1 MSSIKTVRDGYGDAL
16 VKAGKTNQDLVV
28 LSADLTDSTRV
39 KNFKENYPNR
49 FIEVGVAE
57 QNMIGIAAGLALSG
71 KTVVTNSYA
80 VFSPGRTWDQIRVCL
95 GYQNTNVKIAGH
107 HSGISIG
114 KDGATHQGIEDMAI
128 LRPIPNLTIL
138 APADYH
144 QAKKATLAA
153 LEHQG
158 PVYLRLTKSPAV
170 EITSPNDDFKIGQA
184 QVLVK
189 GTDVT
194 LVGSGPVLSE
204 ALKAAEILK
213 TQKISLEIINSHSI
227 KPLDTKTI
235 LNSVQK
241 THCLVTLE
249 DHQVA
254 GGLGSAILEALAQTY
269 AAPVTEMLGIKDRF
283 GQSGTTEELWK
294 EYGLNSN
301 FIVKAVE
308 KVLARKKKL

>member
-1 MSSIKTVRDGYGDAL
+1 MTDVKSIRDGYGEAIL
-16 VKAGKTNQDLVV
+16 EAAKTNQDLVV
-28 LSADLTDSTRV
+28 LSADLTKSTRV
-39 KNFKENYPNR
+39 KDFKENYPNR
-49 FIEVGVAE
+49 FFEVGVAE

-80 VFSPGRTWDQIRVCL
+80 VFSPGRTWDQIRICL
-95 GYQNTNVKIAGH
+95 GYQKTNVKIAGH
-107 HSGISIG
+107 HSGVSIG
-114 KDGATHQGIEDMAI
+114 PDGATHQGIEDIAI
-128 LRPIPNLTIL
+128 LRSIPNLTIL

-144 QAKKATLAA
+144 QTKKATLAA
-153 LEHQG
+153 LKHQG

-170 EITSPNDDFKIGQA
+170 EITKASNNFQINKA

-194 LVGSGPVLSE
+194 LVGCGPVLSE
-204 ALKAAEILK
+204 ALKAAEQLK
-213 TQKISLEIINSHSI
+213 KKKISLEIINSHSI

-241 THCLVTLE
+241 NHSLVTLE

-254 GGLGSAILEALAQTY
+254 GGLGSAILESLAQTY

-294 EYGLNSN
+294 EYGLSSDS
-301 FIVKAVE
+301 IVKAVE
-308 KVLARKKKL
+308 KVLTRKNKL